1 MKNTSRFDLVQL
13 RCAIAAGSIEIPQA
27 IALAMEKPIDFP
39 PINQALV
46 PGDRVAIA
54 VHENLP
60 HAVSFVE
67 SIVDWILQ
75 QQLDDLRISVI
86 LPSGRQ
92 VQAESLI
99 ESLKQKHPEYLQAD
113 DPRCRVIC
121 HDPDNQQNLEYIAAS
136 DQAEPIYLHRDLVE
150 ADFVIPVY
158 RWLEPQD
165 PRGHDPYV
173 VLPAFADRA
182 TMNRH
187 AKSWFKQSGLIRN
200 TPKTA
205 SESGWLA
212 GIQFAIAALAN
223 QEGKIAMIASGTP
236 LKVDRTCRETIA
248 TTGNTEAIENAAGF
262 DLIVAQL
269 VDDPQSPN
277 WSDVAS
283 AAHSA
288 ERWLNPAG
296 RIVVVAT
303 QIDEISPGIAAL
315 ASDDPDEELQQSL
328 LESNLKDAFAAAVL
342 RGIQSR
348 RSIYV
353 QSKVDPEALE
363 SLGFA
368 SIRDPNELERLMQ
381 SVARVGVM
389 EY

>member
-1 MKNTSRFDLVQL
+1 MKNNSRFDFVQL
-13 RCAIAAGSIEIPQA
+13 RCAIATGSLEIPQA
-27 IALAMEKPIDFP
+27 VAQAMENPIDFP

-54 VHENLP
+54 VQDNLP
-60 HAVSFVE
+60 HAPSVVE
-67 SIVDWILQ
+67 SIVDWIIQ

-92 VQAESLI
+92 VQAETLI
-99 ESLKQKHPEYLQAD
+99 ESLKQKYPEYLQED
-113 DPRCRVIC
+113 DPRCSVVC

-136 DQAEPIYLHRDLVE
+136 EQAEPIYLHRDLVE

-165 PRGHDPYV
+165 PRANDPYV
-173 VLPAFADRA
+173 VLPAFADRT

-187 AKSWFKQSGLIRN
+187 AKSWLKQSGFIRN
-200 TPKTA
+200 TPKTD

-223 QEGKIAMIASGTP
+223 QEGKIAMIASGNP
-236 LKVDRTCRETIA
+236 LKVDQKCREAIA
-248 TTGNTEAIENAAGF
+248 ASGTATPIQNDAGF

-269 VDDPQSPN
+269 VDDSHSAN
-277 WSDVAS
+277 WCDVAS

-288 ERWLNPAG
+288 ERWLTPAG

-303 QIDEISPGIAAL
+303 ELDEISTGIGAL

-353 QSKVDPEALE
+353 QSKVDPETLE

>member
-13 RCAIAAGSIEIPQA
+13 RCAIATGSIEIPQA
-27 IALAMEKPIDFP
+27 IALAMEKPLDFP
-39 PINQALV
+39 PISQALV

-60 HAVSFVE
+60 HATSFVE

-75 QQLDDLRISVI
+75 QQLEDLRISVI

-92 VQAESLI
+92 AQAETLI
-99 ESLKQKHPEYLQAD
+99 ESLKQKHPEYLQED
-113 DPRCRVIC
+113 DPRCSVVC

-136 DQAEPIYLHRDLVE
+136 EQAEPIYLHRDLVE

-165 PRGHDPYV
+165 PRANDPYV

-187 AKSWFKQSGLIRN
+187 AKSWLKQSGFIRN
-200 TPKTA
+200 TPKTD

-223 QEGKIAMIASGTP
+223 QEGKIAMIASGNP
-236 LKVDRTCRETIA
+236 LKVDQKCREAIA
-248 TTGNTEAIENAAGF
+248 ASGTATPIQNDAGF

-269 VDDPQSPN
+269 VDDSHSAN
-277 WSDVAS
+277 WCDVAS

-288 ERWLNPAG
+288 ERWLTPAG

-303 QIDEISPGIAAL
+303 ELDEISTGIGAL

-353 QSKVDPEALE
+353 QSKVDPETLE